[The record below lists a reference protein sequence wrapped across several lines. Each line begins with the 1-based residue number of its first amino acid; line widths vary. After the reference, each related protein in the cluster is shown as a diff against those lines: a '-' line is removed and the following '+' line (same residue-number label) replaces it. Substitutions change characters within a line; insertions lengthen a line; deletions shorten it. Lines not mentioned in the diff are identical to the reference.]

1 MSKEKTMRLSA
12 RDEILGKLKKIPK
25 DTIPT
30 RPVMPPLREISLDR
44 EQMIATFIEKLARE
58 EGVVHR
64 VSDGSEAVARLTEI
78 AAQEGLRKVMVSTDT
93 VVAPL
98 GLPVWGEERG
108 ITVLTPGDFS
118 NRNSF
123 RDAVFD
129 EIQAGITGAD
139 YAVAES
145 GTLVIVHD
153 AHQPRLVSLA
163 PILHIALVPI
173 TRIVPTYE
181 QAVEAIYGD
190 TKDIPSHVTFT
201 TGPSM
206 TADIMGKPFK
216 GMHGPRRLMVI
227 LIG

>member
-1 MSKEKTMRLSA
+1 MEQGA
-12 RDEILGKLKKIPK
+12 RDEILGKLKRIPK
-25 DTIPT
+25 GTVPP

-44 EQMIATFIEKLARE
+44 EQMIATFIEKLTRE

-78 AAQEGLRKVMVSTDT
+78 AAQEGLRKVVVSTDT
-93 VVAPL
+93 VVTPL
-98 GLPVWGEERG
+98 DLPAWGRERG
-108 ITVLTPGDFS
+108 ITVFTPGDFS
-118 NRNSF
+118 NRDSF
-123 RDAVFD
+123 RDVVFD
-129 EIQAGITGAD
+129 EVQAGITGAD

-153 AHQPRLVSLA
+153 ADRPRLLSLA
-163 PILHIALVPI
+163 PIIHIALVPA
-173 TRIVPTYE
+173 TRMVATYE

>member
-1 MSKEKTMRLSA
+1 MSKEKTVGHSA
-12 RDEILGKLKKIPK
+12 RDEILGKLKRIPK
-25 DTIPT
+25 GAMLP
-30 RPVMPPLREISLDR
+30 RPAMPPLREISLDR
-44 EQMIATFIEKLARE
+44 EQMVATFIEKLTRE
-58 EGVVHR
+58 EGVVCR

-78 AAQEGLRKVMVSTDT
+78 AAQEDLRKVMVSTDT
-93 VVAPL
+93 VIAPL
-98 GLPVWGEERG
+98 GLPVWGRERG

-118 NRNSF
+118 TRDSF

-129 EIQAGITGAD
+129 EVQAGITGVN

-145 GTLVIVHD
+145 GTIVIVHD

-163 PILHIALVPI
+163 PILHIALIPT